1 MNPLPHANLC
11 ARGTVAPLTRL
22 SLFVLPRVAAG
33 ICHSGFSLPA
43 VSAPFY
49 EIRCRRLRTV
59 GKKHGIWHIA
69 SVTLGGTEQQIT
81 RLIDSKVAGRALN
94 FACELDSV
102 LL

>member
-1 MNPLPHANLC
+1 MNPPPHANVC
-11 ARGTVAPLTRL
+11 ARGTVARLTRL

-43 VSAPFY
+43 VSAPFF

-69 SVTLGGTEQQIT
+69 SVTLGGMEQQIT
-81 RLIDSKVAGRALN
+81 GLIESKVAGRALN
-94 FACELDSV
+94 FAFGLDSV